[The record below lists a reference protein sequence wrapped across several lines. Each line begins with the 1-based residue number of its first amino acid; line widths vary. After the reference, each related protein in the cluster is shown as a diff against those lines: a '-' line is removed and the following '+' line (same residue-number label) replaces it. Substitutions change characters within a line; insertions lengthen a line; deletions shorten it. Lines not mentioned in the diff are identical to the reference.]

1 MTLCLPTRLGIS
13 VNLWLQ
19 QNMPTWDDLKHK
31 TNLKKHELDFVEC
44 EAVFDGP
51 VVAWDDD
58 SETYGDLRI
67 NLLGWLR
74 GTVVQ

>member
-1 MTLCLPTRLGIS
+1 MLANSAWHFSLFVVTT
-13 VNLWLQ
+13 
-19 QNMPTWDDLKHK
+19 NMPTWDDLKHK
-31 TNLKKHELDFVEC
+31 SNLKMHELDFVGC

-58 SETYGDLRI
+58 RETYGELRI